1 MAVIWNKRVK
11 KDMARAES
19 KALTSP
25 CKDGHHAF
33 ADHFQFSDA
42 GRKREMG
49 MEMMEIKIK
58 IMEVEIEMMEI
69 EMMEMEMMEMEI
81 MEMEIEIFMCKIAKN
96 QLAVILNCLKCY
108 LCSQSFG
115 NYVPYVYQDPG
126 IPLDSRELRKTYQIP
141 FFVEPTNIRHVLQ
154 GLPGFFSFD
163 SMTST

>member
-1 MAVIWNKRVK
+1 MAVIWNKRDT

-19 KALTSP
+19 RALTSP

-33 ADHFQFSDA
+33 ADHFQLSDA
-42 GRKREMG
+42 VRKREMG
-49 MEMMEIKIK
+49 MEMMEIKI
-58 IMEVEIEMMEI
+58 EIV
-69 EMMEMEMMEMEI
+69 EMEM
-81 MEMEIEIFMCKIAKN
+81 EIFMCKIAKN

-126 IPLDSRELRKTYQIP
+126 IPLDSRELRKTYQTP